1 MAKPKKTVT
10 KGEETET
17 AADKTVSD
25 QPDTAMQKPED
36 TPEVTQPEDKASS
49 TPGADQPEAK
59 AGDVPEKDNVAK
71 SAAKTSSEVETA
83 ATAEKS
89 DAAPKSDDAK
99 SDGTKPDDAKPKT
112 GTAPAGAPAKSPSVS
127 SEKAKTETPAA
138 ATKPKTPPAEKDSSK
153 TPWDKEAGKTTSA
166 PSAGTTST
174 AKPDTV
180 KPDTAKPSDKAPAA
194 KPTQDTKASEAPTKE
209 RKRSVFLPMVL
220 GGLIAG
226 GLGFAASEYDVLGNR
241 AQSEGE
247 VQAALDAQQARI
259 AELEARADAPA
270 PAPERLPEVDALT
283 EELAS
288 AREELANLQEQVAGI
303 DSRLTTVEK
312 QPASGGDNEIAVAAF
327 EREMEALRNSVATQR
342 SEIESL
348 LENAQSVEEAT
359 AEAAEAARA
368 QTAMSR
374 INTALAAGR
383 PFDAALNELQAAG
396 VEDIPE
402 ALRDASGGV
411 VTLANLQSRYPD
423 AARAALATARAEVP
437 EEGEGGF
444 GSFLKRQL
452 GARSVAPREGTD
464 PDAILSRAE
473 AAVRDGRLTDALA
486 EIETLSDPAQDAMAD
501 WLTDARAR
509 QAAESAA
516 DDLSQRLTAN

>member
-10 KGEETET
+10 KSEDNET

-25 QPDTAMQKPED
+25 KSEAT
-36 TPEVTQPEDKASS
+36 TPMPEDKPSATQTGDKAPS
-49 TPGADQPEAK
+49 TFETDKPDAK
-59 AGDVPEKDNVAK
+59 TVDAAEKDNTAK
-71 SAAKTSSEVETA
+71 SAVKTSAEVETSA
-83 ATAEKS
+83 ATDKS
-89 DAAPKSDDAK
+89 DTAPALDE
-99 SDGTKPDDAKPKT
+99 AKPKASDAST
-112 GTAPAGAPAKSPSVS
+112 KPSPVTP
-127 SEKAKTETPAA
+127 EKAKADTSPPATA
-138 ATKPKTPPAEKDSSK
+138 KPPKTTTDKDSSK
-153 TPWDKEAGKTTSA
+153 PWDKGASKATSA
-166 PSAGTTST
+166 SPTSSTST
-174 AKPDTV
+174 AKSDSAKT
-180 KPDTAKPSDKAPAA
+180 DTAKPSEKTPAEKPVQNTKAPE
-194 KPTQDTKASEAPTKE
+194 PVVKE
-209 RKRSVFLPMVL
+209 RKRSVFFPMVL

-226 GLGFAASEYDVLGNR
+226 GLGYAASEYDVLGNR
-241 AQSEGE
+241 AQNEAALQE
-247 VQAALDAQQARI
+247 ALDAQQARI
-259 AELEARADAPA
+259 AELETRVDAPA
-270 PAPERLPEVDALT
+270 PEPETPPEVAALT
-283 EELAS
+283 EELTT
-288 AREELANLQEQVAGI
+288 ARQELATLQEQLAGI

-327 EREMEALRNSVATQR
+327 EREMEALRNSVAEQR
-342 SEIESL
+342 SEIEAL

-383 PFDAALNELQAAG
+383 PFDAVLAELQAAG

-402 ALRDASGGV
+402 ALSAASGGV

-437 EEGEGGF
+437 EGGESGF

-464 PDAILSRAE
+464 PDAVLSRAE

-486 EIETLSDPAQDAMAD
+486 EIETLSNAAQDAMAD
-501 WLTDARAR
+501 WLADARAR
-509 QAAESAA
+509 QAAENAA